1 VQHKLISKE
10 QVMTTFTVEL
20 LQKTLPSNLR
30 TSATQGL
37 VDMLNNVSNNQQEAE
52 LIREN
57 FLGYT
62 AVLSEGKY
70 KTEDYLNAV
79 KYVSFKLM
87 KCSNEEAYV
96 KTFPQRYQRMV
107 KDGVK
112 PKDIGAYVYAY
123 SKNKLVN
130 RIMEQTMVPSWVLN
144 QDIFQEAI
152 NTQASL
158 MRDPD
163 VSPKVRSD
171 AANSL
176 LTHLAKPKEAGP
188 LINLDMRDTSGM
200 KEMKELL
207 VRMAQQQQGLIKDG
221 VTAKDIAGAVIIDVE
236 ATDGI
241 D

>member
-1 VQHKLISKE
+1 
-10 QVMTTFTVEL
+10 MTTFTVEL

-30 TSATQGL
+30 TSATQGM

-152 NTQASL
+152 NTQAGL

>member
-1 VQHKLISKE
+1 
-10 QVMTTFTVEL
+10 MTTFTVEL

-37 VDMLNNVSNNQQEAE
+37 VDMLNTVSTNQQEAE

-107 KDGVK
+107 KEGVK
-112 PKDIGAYVYAY
+112 PKDIGSYVYAY

-188 LINLDMRDTSGM
+188 LINLDLRDTSGM

-207 VRMAQQQQGLIKDG
+207 VRMAQQQQGLIKEG
-221 VTAKDIAGAVIIDVE
+221 VTARDIAAAIIIDVE
-236 ATDGI
+236 VQDGSN
-241 D
+241 

>member
-1 VQHKLISKE
+1 
-10 QVMTTFTVEL
+10 MTTFTVEL

-37 VDMLNNVSNNQQEAE
+37 VDMLNTVSNNQQEAE

-207 VRMAQQQQGLIKDG
+207 VRMAQQQQGLIKEG
-221 VTAKDIAGAVIIDVE
+221 VTARDIAAAVIIDVE
-236 ATDGI
+236 VQDGSN
-241 D
+241 

>member
-1 VQHKLISKE
+1 
-10 QVMTTFTVEL
+10 MTTFTVEL

-37 VDMLNNVSNNQQEAE
+37 VDMLNTVSTNQQEAE

-107 KDGVK
+107 KEGVK

-188 LINLDMRDTSGM
+188 LINLDLRDTSGM

-207 VRMAQQQQGLIKDG
+207 VRMAQQQQGLIKEG
-221 VTAKDIAGAVIIDVE
+221 VTARDIAAAVIIDVE
-236 ATDGI
+236 DNNGSN
-241 D
+241 

>member
-1 VQHKLISKE
+1 
-10 QVMTTFTVEL
+10 MTTFTVEL

-37 VDMLNNVSNNQQEAE
+37 VDMLNTVSSNQQEAE

-62 AVLSEGKY
+62 AVLYEGKY

-107 KDGVK
+107 KEGVK
-112 PKDIGAYVYAY
+112 PKDIGSYVYAY

-207 VRMAQQQQGLIKDG
+207 VRMAQQQQGLIKEG
-221 VTAKDIAGAVIIDVE
+221 VTARDIAAATIIDLE
-236 ATDGI
+236 IKDGTD
-241 D
+241 

>member
-1 VQHKLISKE
+1 MS
-10 QVMTTFTVEL
+10 TFTIEL
-20 LQKTLPSNLR
+20 LQKTLPSNLKS
-30 TSATQGL
+30 SATQGL
-37 VDMLNNVSNNQQEAE
+37 ADLLNTVSSNQQEAE

-107 KDGVK
+107 ADGVK
-112 PKDIGAYVYAY
+112 PKDIGAYVYAF

-158 MRDPD
+158 MRDHD

-176 LTHLAKPKEAGP
+176 LTHLAKPKETGP
-188 LINLDMRDTSGM
+188 MLNLDMRDTSGM
-200 KEMKELL
+200 KEMKDLL

-221 VTAKDIAGAVIIDVE
+221 ISAKDIAAANIIDVE
-236 ATDGI
+236 VKGGTD
-241 D
+241 

>member
-1 VQHKLISKE
+1 
-10 QVMTTFTVEL
+10 MTTFTVEL

-37 VDMLNNVSNNQQEAE
+37 VDMLNTVSNNQQEAE

-130 RIMEQTMVPSWVLN
+130 RIMEQTMIPSWVLN

-221 VTAKDIAGAVIIDVE
+221 VTARDIAGAVIIDVE
-236 ATDGI
+236 VQDGSN
-241 D
+241 

>member
-1 VQHKLISKE
+1 
-10 QVMTTFTVEL
+10 MTTFTVEL

-30 TSATQGL
+30 TSATQGM

-221 VTAKDIAGAVIIDVE
+221 VTAKDIASAVIIDVE
-236 ATDGI
+236 VND

>member
-1 VQHKLISKE
+1 
-10 QVMTTFTVEL
+10 MTTFTVEL

-37 VDMLNNVSNNQQEAE
+37 VDMLNTVSSNQQEAE

-107 KDGVK
+107 TEGVK
-112 PKDIGAYVYAY
+112 PKDIGSYVYAY

-188 LINLDMRDTSGM
+188 LINLDLRDTSGM

-207 VRMAQQQQGLIKDG
+207 VRMAQQQQGLIKEG
-221 VTAKDIAGAVIIDVE
+221 VTARDIAAAIIIDVE
-236 ATDGI
+236 VKDGTD
-241 D
+241 

>member
-1 VQHKLISKE
+1 
-10 QVMTTFTVEL
+10 MTTFTVEL

-30 TSATQGL
+30 TSATQGM

-221 VTAKDIAGAVIIDVE
+221 VTAKDIAGVVIIDVE

>member
-1 VQHKLISKE
+1 
-10 QVMTTFTVEL
+10 MTTFTIEL

-30 TSATQGL
+30 TSATQGM

-207 VRMAQQQQGLIKDG
+207 VRMAQQQQGLIKEG
-221 VTAKDIAGAVIIDVE
+221 VTARDIAAAVIIDVE
-236 ATDGI
+236 VQDGSN
-241 D
+241 

>member
-1 VQHKLISKE
+1 MSLI
-10 QVMTTFTVEL
+10 TIEL

-30 TSATQGL
+30 TAATQGM
-37 VDMLNNVSNNQQEAE
+37 VDMLNTVSNNQQEAE

-107 KDGVK
+107 ADGIK

-158 MRDPD
+158 MRDTD

-188 LINLDMRDTSGM
+188 MINLDMRDTSGM

-207 VRMAQQQQGLIKDG
+207 VRMAQQQQGLIKEG
-221 VTAKDIAGAVIIDVE
+221 VTARDIAAANIIDVE
-236 ATDGI
+236 VKDGSN
-241 D
+241 

>member
-1 VQHKLISKE
+1 
-10 QVMTTFTVEL
+10 MTTFTVEL

-37 VDMLNNVSNNQQEAE
+37 VDMLNTVSSNQQEAE

-107 KDGVK
+107 KEGVK
-112 PKDIGAYVYAY
+112 PKDIGSYVYAY

-221 VTAKDIAGAVIIDVE
+221 VTARDIASAVIIDVE
-236 ATDGI
+236 ATDGT

>member
-1 VQHKLISKE
+1 
-10 QVMTTFTVEL
+10 MTTFTVEL

-37 VDMLNNVSNNQQEAE
+37 VDMLNTVSSNQQEAE

-107 KDGVK
+107 TEGVK
-112 PKDIGAYVYAY
+112 PKDIGSYVYAY

-188 LINLDMRDTSGM
+188 LINLDLRDTSGM

-207 VRMAQQQQGLIKDG
+207 VRMAQQQQGLIKEG
-221 VTAKDIAGAVIIDVE
+221 VTARDIAAATIIDLEVKNG
-236 ATDGI
+236 TD
-241 D
+241 

>member
-1 VQHKLISKE
+1 
-10 QVMTTFTVEL
+10 MTTFTIEL

-30 TSATQGL
+30 TAATQGL
-37 VDMLNNVSNNQQEAE
+37 VDLLNTVSNNQQEAE

-107 KDGVK
+107 ADGVK
-112 PKDIGAYVYAY
+112 PKDIGAYVYAF

-158 MRDPD
+158 MRDHD

-176 LTHLAKPKEAGP
+176 LTHLAKPKETGP
-188 LINLDMRDTSGM
+188 MINLDLRDTSGM

-207 VRMAQQQQGLIKDG
+207 VRMAQQQQGLIKEG
-221 VTAKDIAGAVIIDVE
+221 MTAKEIAASNIIDIEVKDE
-236 ATDGI
+236 TR
-241 D
+241 

>member
-1 VQHKLISKE
+1 
-10 QVMTTFTVEL
+10 MTTFTVEL

-37 VDMLNNVSNNQQEAE
+37 VDMLNTVSSNQQEAE

-107 KDGVK
+107 TEGVK
-112 PKDIGAYVYAY
+112 PKDIGSYVYAY

-188 LINLDMRDTSGM
+188 LINLDLRDTSGM

-207 VRMAQQQQGLIKDG
+207 VRMAQQQQGLIKEG
-221 VTAKDIAGAVIIDVE
+221 VTARDIAAATIIDLEVKDG
-236 ATDGI
+236 TD
-241 D
+241 

>member
-1 VQHKLISKE
+1 
-10 QVMTTFTVEL
+10 MTTFTVEL

-30 TSATQGL
+30 TSATQGM

-236 ATDGI
+236 VVDGSN
-241 D
+241 

>member
-1 VQHKLISKE
+1 
-10 QVMTTFTVEL
+10 MTTFTVEL

-37 VDMLNNVSNNQQEAE
+37 VDMLNTVSNNQQEAE

-107 KDGVK
+107 GEGIK

-158 MRDPD
+158 MRNPD
-163 VSPKVRSD
+163 VSYKVRSD

-188 LINLDMRDTSGM
+188 LINVDMRDTSGM
-200 KEMKELL
+200 KEMKDLL
-207 VRMAQQQQGLIKDG
+207 VSMAQQQQGLIREG
-221 VTAKDIAGAVIIDVE
+221 LTAKELAAVTIIDME
-236 ATDGI
+236 DNDGTT
-241 D
+241 

>member
-1 VQHKLISKE
+1 
-10 QVMTTFTVEL
+10 MTTFTIEL

-37 VDMLNNVSNNQQEAE
+37 VDMLNTVSTNQQEAE

-87 KCSNEEAYV
+87 NCSNEEAYV

-107 KDGVK
+107 KEGVK
-112 PKDIGAYVYAY
+112 PKDIGSYVYAY

-158 MRDPD
+158 MRNLDA
-163 VSPKVRSD
+163 SFKVRSD

-207 VRMAQQQQGLIKDG
+207 VRMAQQQQGLIKEG
-221 VTAKDIAGAVIIDVE
+221 VTAKDIAAAIIIDVE
-236 ATDGI
+236 VKDGTD
-241 D
+241 

>member
-1 VQHKLISKE
+1 
-10 QVMTTFTVEL
+10 MTTFTVEL

-30 TSATQGL
+30 TSATQGM

-207 VRMAQQQQGLIKDG
+207 VRMAQQQQGLIKEG
-221 VTAKDIAGAVIIDVE
+221 VTARDIASAVISDVE
-236 ATDGI
+236 ATDGT

>member
-1 VQHKLISKE
+1 
-10 QVMTTFTVEL
+10 MTTFTVEL

-30 TSATQGL
+30 TSATQGM

-158 MRDPD
+158 MRDPA

>member
-1 VQHKLISKE
+1 
-10 QVMTTFTVEL
+10 MTTFTVEL

-30 TSATQGL
+30 TSATQGM

-188 LINLDMRDTSGM
+188 LINLDMRDTSGI

>member
-1 VQHKLISKE
+1 
-10 QVMTTFTVEL
+10 MTTFTVEL

-37 VDMLNNVSNNQQEAE
+37 VDMLNTVSTNQQEAE

-87 KCSNEEAYV
+87 NCSNEGAYV

-107 KDGVK
+107 KEGVK
-112 PKDIGAYVYAY
+112 PKDIGSYVYAY

-158 MRDPD
+158 MRNPD
-163 VSPKVRSD
+163 ASFKVRSD

-207 VRMAQQQQGLIKDG
+207 VRMAQQQQGLIKEG
-221 VTAKDIAGAVIIDVE
+221 VTAKDIAAAIIIDVE
-236 ATDGI
+236 VKDGTD
-241 D
+241 

>member
-1 VQHKLISKE
+1 
-10 QVMTTFTVEL
+10 MTTFTVEL

-30 TSATQGL
+30 TSATQGM

>member
-1 VQHKLISKE
+1 
-10 QVMTTFTVEL
+10 MTTFTVEL

-37 VDMLNNVSNNQQEAE
+37 VDMLNTVSTNQQEAE

-107 KDGVK
+107 TEGVK
-112 PKDIGAYVYAY
+112 PKDIGSYVYAY

-188 LINLDMRDTSGM
+188 LINLDLRDTSGM

-207 VRMAQQQQGLIKDG
+207 VRMAQQQQGLIKEG
-221 VTAKDIAGAVIIDVE
+221 VTARDIAAATIIDLEVKDG
-236 ATDGI
+236 TD
-241 D
+241 

>member
-1 VQHKLISKE
+1 
-10 QVMTTFTVEL
+10 MTTFTVEL

-152 NTQASL
+152 NTQASV

-163 VSPKVRSD
+163 VSPKVSSD

>member
-1 VQHKLISKE
+1 
-10 QVMTTFTVEL
+10 MTTFTVEL

-30 TSATQGL
+30 TSATQGM
-37 VDMLNNVSNNQQEAE
+37 VNMLNNVSNNQQEAE